1 MLKKEREPLEWFGTR
16 RAAVVIITLGCYAPD
31 VLCTGIRDG
40 GGSEQGFLYRDGHS
54 LGNGCDIYVFV
65 IPNSSCVLVVSSN
78 QSMNE

>member
-1 MLKKEREPLEWFGTR
+1 
-16 RAAVVIITLGCYAPD
+16 
-31 VLCTGIRDG
+31 LCTGIRDG

-65 IPNSSCVLVVSSN
+65 IPNSSCVVVVSSN